1 MFWKNTL
8 RVSNACKGVLDC
20 LWIESRIENTAN
32 GGVCLGV
39 VTAMGVV
46 VHRPSL
52 SSDRLDVAESSN
64 FGVVTAPTGVH
75 HHWHGGA
82 PL

>member
-1 MFWKNTL
+1 M
-8 RVSNACKGVLDC
+8 
-20 LWIESRIENTAN
+20 WIESRIENAAN

-39 VTAMGVV
+39 VTAMGVA
-46 VHRPSL
+46 VHHPGL

-75 HHWHGGA
+75 RHWHVSA
-82 PL
+82 

>member
-1 MFWKNTL
+1 M

-20 LWIESRIENTAN
+20 LWIESRIEYAAN
-32 GGVCLGV
+32 EGVCLGV
-39 VTAMGVV
+39 VTTMGVA

-52 SSDRLDVAESSN
+52 SGDRLDMPESSS

-75 HHWHGGA
+75 RHWLGGA